1 MNQGSTLST
10 VSGAGAL
17 LPRATSR
24 IVSSATILRRLMLQP
39 RLELVE
45 LQSASDSRFK
55 MTGTSVRLPGR
66 IQIQSVLLGK

>member
-17 LPRATSR
+17 LPRAVSR
-24 IVSSATILRRLMLQP
+24 IVSSATILRRVMLQT
-39 RLELVE
+39 RLELKE
-45 LQSASDSRFK
+45 LQSASDTRFK

-66 IQIQSVLLGK
+66 D